1 MCLLL
6 TFVYTLAFLLHAR
19 TGARLF
25 LSFAL
30 LDLLCN
36 DPPMFENSKSQ
47 EKKKGT
53 LSKVDDNEMN
63 VPVPK
68 RLGVFKY
75 EFD

>member
-30 LDLLCN
+30 MDLFCN
-36 DPPMFENSKSQ
+36 NSPMFENSKSE

-53 LSKVDDNEMN
+53 LSKVDDYKMN